1 MKRTTNY
8 ALPTWEKSDFIQ
20 MSDFNDLT
28 QKTDAALKANAD
40 ATATGLNAEIAARGE
55 ADAALSKNLGAAG
68 HNCRV
73 KWGTYTGTDT
83 VGAENPTTLDCGF
96 APVLA
101 IICAPPSN
109 YNAVLP
115 TVLFRP
121 YTKVSLGRSASN
133 TAEFLELSW
142 GDTSLSWY
150 SSGGRPAAQFNSG
163 DTVYSYVIL
172 GYDKT
177 AEDA

>member
-1 MKRTTNY
+1 M
-8 ALPTWEKSDFIQ
+8 
-20 MSDFNDLT
+20 
-28 QKTDAALKANAD
+28 
-40 ATATGLNAEIAARGE
+40 
-55 ADAALSKNLGAAG
+55 
-68 HNCRV
+68 
-73 KWGTYTGTDT
+73 
-83 VGAENPTTLDCGF
+83 
-96 APVLA
+96 LA
-101 IICAPPSN
+101 IICAPPSS

-133 TAEFLELSW
+133 TTEFLELSW

-150 SSGGRPAAQFNSG
+150 SSGDRPAAQFNSG

>member
-1 MKRTTNY
+1 MKKTDNY
-8 ALPTWEKSDFIQ
+8 SLPQWEKQDFIK
-20 MSDFNDLT
+20 MEDFNDAFG
-28 QKTDAALKANAD
+28 KTDAALKANAD
-40 ATATGLNAEIAARGE
+40 AAQALQSGK
-55 ADAALSKNLGAAG
+55 ADAQTVSALSKNLGAAG

>member
-1 MKRTTNY
+1 MKKTDNY
-8 ALPTWEKSDFIQ
+8 SLPQWEKQDFIK
-20 MSDFNDLT
+20 MEDFNDAFG
-28 QKTDAALKANAD
+28 KTDAALKANAD
-40 ATATGLNAEIAARGE
+40 ATATGLNAETAARGE

-101 IICAPPSN
+101 IICAPPSS

-133 TAEFLELSW
+133 TTEFLELSW

-150 SSGGRPAAQFNSG
+150 SSGDRPAAQFNSG

-172 GYDKT
+172 GYDKVK
-177 AEDA
+177 ENS